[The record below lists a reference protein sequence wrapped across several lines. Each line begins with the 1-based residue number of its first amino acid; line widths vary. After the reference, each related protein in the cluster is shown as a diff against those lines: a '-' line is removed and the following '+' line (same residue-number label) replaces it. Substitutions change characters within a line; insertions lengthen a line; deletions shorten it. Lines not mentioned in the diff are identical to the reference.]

1 MKKPTKK
8 QKRLA
13 GRKRNPFACEG
24 WRSFVMRSVLADQ
37 AARARVTATGETLH

>member
-13 GRKRNPFACEG
+13 GRFACEG
-24 WRSFVMRSVLADQ
+24 WRSFVLRSALADQ

>member
-1 MKKPTKK
+1 MKKPTKN
-8 QKRLA
+8 QKA
-13 GRKRNPFACEG
+13 FGRKGNPFACEG